1 VNTLTKQAIRSR
13 YDSASFQRGE
23 RYQREGRVQDLQTHT
38 TPIGLAV
45 TGMGLGDSYPIS
57 FREIG

>member
-23 RYQREGRVQDLQTHT
+23 RYHREGRVQDLQTHT
-38 TPIGLAV
+38 TPISLAV
-45 TGMGLGDSYPIS
+45 TGMGLGTVT
-57 FREIG
+57 